1 MIIDLYKYLA
11 FLCPQL
17 RVTVDF
23 SLLQA
28 VISWIQEALRSA
40 PDHLTCI
47 SRSGALLSH
56 AVAPTSG
63 FGLADIWS
71 SWIGSVKLNTHLPEL
86 KQAISEVGVNRDGSS
101 GSRIYRSSVTWTHY
115 PLVTGRFTRVT
126 TTTGQGSDDA
136 LTRQVGILCSLP
148 A

>member
-1 MIIDLYKYLA
+1 MIIDLFKYLA
-11 FLCPQL
+11 FLRPQL

-40 PDHLTCI
+40 PDHLTSI

-63 FGLADIWS
+63 LGLADIWS
-71 SWIGSVKLNTHLPEL
+71 SWRVSVKLNPHLPEL
-86 KQAISEVGVNRDGSS
+86 KQAISEVDVNGDGSS
-101 GSRIYRSSVTWTHY
+101 GSRIY
-115 PLVTGRFTRVT
+115 
-126 TTTGQGSDDA
+126 
-136 LTRQVGILCSLP
+136 
-148 A
+148 